1 MAITNPVVKKVFED
15 LEAYRDF
22 CRFEGAQVFDE
33 KALYNRRDKH
43 WQAYEAFL
51 SGNKKKYFKPKK
63 AYKIMLNIGVRP
75 TVDGKQKT
83 IEAHILDFN
92 QNIYNQKHTIFLVQ
106 FLREEIR
113 FNGLDLS

>member
-1 MAITNPVVKKVFED
+1 MAHKSFILETLKQETKKMAITNPVVKKVFED

-43 WQAYEAFL
+43 WQAYETFL

-63 AYKIMLNIGVRP
+63 AYK
-75 TVDGKQKT
+75 TQ
-83 IEAHILDFN
+83 
-92 QNIYNQKHTIFLVQ
+92 
-106 FLREEIR
+106 
-113 FNGLDLS
+113 